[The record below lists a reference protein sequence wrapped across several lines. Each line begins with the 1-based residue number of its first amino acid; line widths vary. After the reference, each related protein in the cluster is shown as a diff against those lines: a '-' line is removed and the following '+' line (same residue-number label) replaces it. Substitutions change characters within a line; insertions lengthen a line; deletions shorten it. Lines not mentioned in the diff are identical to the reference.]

1 MSCQKALIL
10 FWLACQFHSYIP
22 IRFILQ
28 PGEFVFIGKARMHAF
43 RKETGMELL
52 PNDCHYHLQ
61 RNLLKGEY
69 TDSWDLVKY
78 ECMSYTFD
86 CMYMGISVWVNFL
99 MLLHQFTYLPTPV
112 SNEGYN
118 VLLLCSLTSNQIAD
132 NAFLSLYMAGNKQN
146 IKELSET
153 LAFPRLSILLTA
165 EQHCA

>member
-1 MSCQKALIL
+1 
-10 FWLACQFHSYIP
+10 
-22 IRFILQ
+22 
-28 PGEFVFIGKARMHAF
+28 
-43 RKETGMELL
+43 
-52 PNDCHYHLQ
+52 
-61 RNLLKGEY
+61 
-69 TDSWDLVKY
+69 
-78 ECMSYTFD
+78 
-86 CMYMGISVWVNFL
+86 